1 MIGVTDSCQATA
13 ACFFNTEPVIEA
25 MPLDVLEKWPIW
37 RHTRSY
43 GRRAKAAALLH
54 VGHMNGFQA
63 VYDRWYYFEWI
74 SPKSSDVPCIKVQPD
89 ICILYLPANIK
100 ENRRIICKVHTRP
113 CARLAMVLKHQAHA
127 ILFSYWRNAME
138 IIRYPCDTLRAI
150 QLRMCLSRQ
159 YAQIANMQL

>member
-1 MIGVTDSCQATA
+1 MCIRDR
-13 ACFFNTEPVIEA
+13 
-25 MPLDVLEKWPIW
+25 

-113 CARLAMVLKHQAHA
+113 CARLAME
-127 ILFSYWRNAME
+127 MC
-138 IIRYPCDTLRAI
+138 IRDSLYSGIDTDF
-150 QLRMCLSRQ
+150 LS
-159 YAQIANMQL
+159 